1 MCEVATGVILGVA
14 WDDFGLTFGRL
25 TFHDGQDRI
34 YVGSIR
40 DERPEMSTV
49 YRADKHQRGFA

>member
-1 MCEVATGVILGVA
+1 MATGVILGVA